1 MPIPLSGGTRVSLQ
15 EEIESRAREIK
26 TDGYSMSI
34 GELLNIYL
42 DGDIDI
48 HPEFQRIFRWT
59 LEQKSRLIESVFLG
73 IPIPPIFVAQRQDGV
88 WDVVDGVQRLST
100 ILEFTGRLKEPDG
113 RESPELLATE
123 YLPSLRGKRWGENN
137 DEGDAERFLTDEQRR
152 YFKRSKIDFI
162 IVKKES
168 DPNAKYD
175 LFQRLNSGTHLG
187 EQEARNCLAVML
199 DSTFYRWLLD
209 LAAYPH
215 YSSCIAI
222 SERREQESYGVEN
235 VLRYLASLLTPP
247 ADLEKMGD
255 VGDFLTRKMREF
267 VSRDDFNREAEGKRF
282 KRTFDVL
289 FATLGEDTFRRYDS
303 ARGKHS
309 GAFSISAYETVAV
322 GVAANIERWL
332 PAELSTE
339 ARDELTAR
347 IRSVWQHPVFM
358 ERAGGGKV
366 ANRRIPYLV
375 ALGKQIFA

>member
-1 MPIPLSGGTRVSLQ
+1 LSLQ
-15 EEIESRAREIK
+15 EEIDSRAREIK

-34 GELLNIYL
+34 GELLNIYI

-59 LEQKSRLIESVFLG
+59 LEQKSRLIESIFLG

-100 ILEFTGRLKEPDG
+100 ILEFTGRLEGPDG
-113 RESPELLATE
+113 TEPADPLLATE
-123 YLPSLRGKRWGENN
+123 YLPSLRGKLWGENN
-137 DEGDAERFLTDEQRR
+137 EEEGDDRFLTDEQRR

-199 DSTFYRWLLD
+199 DNTFYRWLLT
-209 LAAYPH
+209 LASYPN

-222 SERREQESYGVEN
+222 SERLEQESYGVEN
-235 VLRYLASLLTPP
+235 VLRYLAGLLTPP
-247 ADLEKMGD
+247 PDLEKMGD

-267 VSRDDFNREAEGKRF
+267 VGEDDFDRDAQAMRF
-282 KRTFDVL
+282 QRTFDVL
-289 FATLGEDTFRRYDS
+289 YVTLAEDTFRKYDDS
-303 ARGKHS
+303 KSRHS
-309 GAFSISAYETVAV
+309 GAFSISAYETIAV

-332 PAELSTE
+332 PAESSSQ
-339 ARDELTAR
+339 AREELTER
-347 IRSVWQHPVFM
+347 IRSVWRHPVFIA
-358 ERAGGGKV
+358 RAGGGKV

-375 ALGKQIFA
+375 ALGKQLFSE

>member
-1 MPIPLSGGTRVSLQ
+1 LSLQ

-100 ILEFTGRLKEPDG
+100 ILEFTGRLKGPDG
-113 RESPELLATE
+113 KEAPGLLATE
-123 YLPSLRGKRWGENN
+123 YLPGLRGKLWGEN
-137 DEGDAERFLTDEQRR
+137 DEESDDDKVLTDEQRR

-199 DSTFYRWLLD
+199 DSTFYRWLLE
-209 LAAYPH
+209 LAAYPN
-215 YSSCIAI
+215 YSSSIAI

-235 VLRYLASLLTPP
+235 VLRYLAGLLTPP

-267 VSRDDFNREAEGKRF
+267 VARDDFNRDAEAKRF

-289 FATLGEDTFRRYDS
+289 TATLGEDTFRRYDTS
-303 ARGKHS
+303 KNKHS
-309 GAFSISAYETVAV
+309 GAFSISAYETIAV
-322 GVAANIERWL
+322 GLAANIEKWL
-332 PAELSTE
+332 SAELSSE
-339 ARDELTAR
+339 VRDELTER
-347 IRSVWQHPVFM
+347 IRRVWRHPVFI

-375 ALGKQIFA
+375 ALGKQLFSE